1 MADTRKAY
9 LTIGELVKKFKKYYP
24 DLSSSKLRF
33 LESRGLI
40 TPRRADNKYRVYFK
54 NDVRKINLILR
65 MQKDYFLPLEVI
77 KERLETVDFEKI
89 EIEKG
94 KAALKEIQSE
104 LEESDKDL
112 KVKKFTVNEI
122 IKKYRIPRSYLDE
135 LIADGIIEVCVEEEK
150 EYIEGHDLE
159 ALRVIGELIK
169 YGIEARNLKLFENT
183 TYRFSTFLQQ
193 IVYPVIMS
201 SGKDSYK
208 KASRTLYRLE
218 ENFLE
223 LFNILFKKANKKFL
237 ESHK

>member
-1 MADTRKAY
+1 MADTKKSY

-24 DLSSSKLRF
+24 ELSSSKLRF

-54 NDVRKINLILR
+54 NDVRKINLILK

-77 KERLETVDFEKI
+77 KEKLETVDFDKI
-89 EIEKG
+89 EIEKE
-94 KAALKEIQSE
+94 KVALKEIQSK
-104 LEESDKDL
+104 LEDSDKDL
-112 KVKKFTVNEI
+112 KIKRLTINEI
-122 IKKYRIPRSYLDE
+122 GKKYKIPRNYIDE
-135 LIADGIIEVCVEEEK
+135 LVEDGIIEIHQEDGKEVIDGQDVES
-150 EYIEGHDLE
+150 
-159 ALRVIGELIK
+159 LRVIGELIK
-169 YGIEARNLKLFENT
+169 YGIEARNLKLFENS

-193 IVYPVIMS
+193 IVYPIIMS

-208 KASRTLYRLE
+208 KASKTLYRLE

-223 LFNILFKKANKKFL
+223 LFKILFKKANKKFL

>member
-1 MADTRKAY
+1 MIDAKKSY

-40 TPRRADNKYRVYFK
+40 TPRRAENRYRVYFE
-54 NDVRKINLILR
+54 NDVRKINLILK

-77 KERLETVDFEKI
+77 KEKLAAVDFDKI
-89 EIEKG
+89 EIDKEK
-94 KAALKEIQSE
+94 KALKEIQSK
-104 LEESDKDL
+104 LDDSDKDL
-112 KVKKFTVNEI
+112 KIKKFTVNEVS
-122 IKKYRIPRSYLDE
+122 KKYKIPRSYIDE
-135 LIADGIIEVCVEEEK
+135 LVEDEIIDIRREDGK
-150 EYIEGHDLE
+150 EFIDGQDTE
-159 ALRVIGELIK
+159 ALRVIGEFIK
-169 YGIEARNLKLFENT
+169 YGIEARNLKLFENS

-193 IVYPVIMS
+193 IVYPIIMS

-223 LFNILFKKANKKFL
+223 LFKILFKKANKKFL

>member
-1 MADTRKAY
+1 MADTKKSY

-40 TPRRADNKYRVYFK
+40 NPRRADNKYRVYFK

-77 KERLETVDFEKI
+77 KEKLETVDFNKL
-89 EIEKG
+89 EIEKE
-94 KAALKEIQSE
+94 KVALKEIQSK
-104 LEESDKDL
+104 LEDSDKGL
-112 KVKKFTVNEI
+112 QIKKFTVNEI
-122 IKKYRIPRSYLDE
+122 SKKYKIPRNYIDE
-135 LIADGIIEVCVEEEK
+135 LVEDDIIEIHSEDGK
-150 EYIEGHDLE
+150 EVIDGQDVE
-159 ALRVIGELIK
+159 ALRVIGDLIK
-169 YGIEARNLKLFENT
+169 YGIEARNLKLFENS

-193 IVYPVIMS
+193 IIYPVIMS

-208 KASRTLYRLE
+208 KASKTLYRLE

-223 LFNILFKKANKKFL
+223 LVKILFKKANKKFL
-237 ESHK
+237 DSHK